1 MRVFI
6 RVVLVLFYL
15 LCMVAM
21 YLSMVDKYD
30 VIYDMDSAFPRGALG
45 NGSNNDVVFSGVIL
59 LFISLSQM
67 LFFYFEQSKK
77 WKWAAAIMTV
87 LAFLFFFAK

>member
-6 RVVLVLFYL
+6 RIVLVLFYL

-30 VIYDMDSAFPRGALG
+30 VISDMEPAFSQGSLG
-45 NGSNNDVVFSGVIL
+45 NSRSDGVVFGGLML
-59 LFISLSQM
+59 LFVFTSQV
-67 LFFYFEQSKK
+67 LFFFFEQSKK

-87 LAFLFFFAK
+87 LAFLFFFIR

>member
-1 MRVFI
+1 MRIFI
-6 RVVLVLFYL
+6 RVILFLFYL

-30 VIYDMDSAFPRGALG
+30 VIYDMEPTLSQDSLG
-45 NGSNNDVVFSGVIL
+45 HNSNNGAVFGGLIL
-59 LFISLSQM
+59 LLIFMSQM

-77 WKWAAAIMTV
+77 WRWAAVVMTV
-87 LAFLFFFAK
+87 LAFLFFFIR

>member
-1 MRVFI
+1 MRIFI

-30 VIYDMDSAFPRGALG
+30 VISDMEPTFSQDSLG
-45 NGSNNDVVFSGVIL
+45 KSSSDGVVFGGIIL
-59 LFISLSQM
+59 LFVFIFQM
-67 LFFYFEQSKK
+67 IFYYFEQSKK
-77 WKWAAAIMTV
+77 WKWAAVIMTT
-87 LAFLFFFAK
+87 LAFLFFFTR